1 MSEHL
6 KYPPSPRL
14 GAWLVSAS
22 KDMRERLYEL
32 SARSEN
38 MLRQWVTGRRAPSAA
53 SAGAI
58 EECTLIISKEFPD
71 APEPVTRGDLCETC
85 RNCNYFQAFKTIPVF
100 VDSEDDTDN
109 SDIA

>member
-6 KYPPSPRL
+6 KYPPSPKL
-14 GAWLVSAS
+14 GHWLASAN
-22 KDMRERLYEL
+22 KEMRDRLYEL

-58 EECTLIISKEFPD
+58 EECTVIISTEFKG
-71 APEPVTRGDLCETC
+71 APQPLTRGDLCEAC
-85 RNCNYFQAFKTIPVF
+85 QNCNYFQAFKEIPAF
-100 VDSEDDTDN
+100 ADDEGESDS
-109 SDIA
+109 SDLA